1 MSATLLVTPDT
12 DFEDQVKRAFD
23 GELDAERWWD
33 GRLAR
38 LPAETAAREIAYHQ
52 PEVAVIGPGVPA
64 PVAVA
69 LAEALDHLF
78 PEVCV
83 VLVLQA
89 SRKVW
94 EQALRAG
101 VREIIAPGADD
112 VEVGQALTRAGSA
125 AARRHAGAAGSVQAQ
140 QARAPRAR
148 VITVMSPKGG
158 AGKTT
163 VATNLATQLAALAP
177 GRVAIVDLDLQF
189 GDVASALGLGPQS
202 TMADAARAEGKL
214 DSTAIKVFL
223 EPHPSGLYALAAPHF
238 PAEADEVSAST
249 AGHIV
254 DIVAGEFSFVVVDTG
269 AGLDEY
275 TLAAIERSDDLVLVC
290 VTDVPSVRGMRKAL
304 DAIDL
309 LGMTRP
315 RRHLV
320 LNRSDD
326 KVGLTAGDVEA
337 TIGLPVE
344 ASVPTSRAIQISI
357 NQGEPIVQ
365 SDPRSAPARALA
377 ALAARFVDEPAP
389 AVVPTVLP
397 EGRPMK
403 LNQRLKQAAA
413 TVPSGPAGPSGAGAV
428 RPVPGARRP
437 APPHRH
443 HRRRSLRCH
452 QAPGPGGALRA
463 DGRPDVPRRHHRGAA
478 PPDGGRGV
486 GRGAGGRPG
495 AALRRRAPVAVGRDH
510 RGRPRLRGPR
520 GVPGRSPGDRDHGTG
535 TRPIYVE
542 RQGRLFAT
550 ESRFL
555 VEAHLRRVIER
566 IVGQVGRRID
576 ESSPMVDARLPDGSR
591 VNAVLPPLALDGPTL
606 TIRKFSEIPFTVA
619 DLTRLRTLT
628 PRLAELACLACWASS
643 TSWSPGARAQAR
655 PPC

>member
-1 MSATLLVTPDT
+1 M
-12 DFEDQVKRAFD
+12 
-23 GELDAERWWD
+23 
-33 GRLAR
+33 
-38 LPAETAAREIAYHQ
+38 PAEAAAREIARHQ
-52 PEVAVIGPGVPA
+52 PEVAVIGPGVSA
-64 PVAVA
+64 PVAIA

-89 SRKVW
+89 STKVW

-140 QARAPRAR
+140 AQQERAPRGR

-223 EPHPSGLYALAAPHF
+223 EPHPSGLYALVAPHF
-238 PAEADEVSAST
+238 PAEADEVSAAT

-304 DAIDL
+304 DALDL

-344 ASVPTSRAIQISI
+344 VSVPTSRSIQISI

-365 SDPRSAPARALA
+365 SDPRSAPARAFA
-377 ALAARFVDEPAP
+377 ALAARFVEEPAP
-389 AVVPTVLP
+389 A
-397 EGRPMK
+397 
-403 LNQRLKQAAA
+403 
-413 TVPSGPAGPSGAGAV
+413 PSS
-428 RPVPGARRP
+428 RRFS
-437 APPHRH
+437 RK
-443 HRRRSLRCH
+443 
-452 QAPGPGGALRA
+452 
-463 DGRPDVPRRHHRGAA
+463 DGR
-478 PPDGGRGV
+478 
-486 GRGAGGRPG
+486 
-495 AALRRRAPVAVGRDH
+495 
-510 RGRPRLRGPR
+510 
-520 GVPGRSPGDRDHGTG
+520 
-535 TRPIYVE
+535 
-542 RQGRLFAT
+542 
-550 ESRFL
+550 
-555 VEAHLRRVIER
+555 
-566 IVGQVGRRID
+566 
-576 ESSPMVDARLPDGSR
+576 
-591 VNAVLPPLALDGPTL
+591 
-606 TIRKFSEIPFTVA
+606 
-619 DLTRLRTLT
+619 
-628 PRLAELACLACWASS
+628 
-643 TSWSPGARAQAR
+643 
-655 PPC
+655 

>member
-1 MSATLLVTPDT
+1 VSGTLLVTPDT

-33 GRLAR
+33 ERLSR
-38 LPAETAAREIAYHQ
+38 LPAESVAREVGRHH
-52 PEVAVIGPGVPA
+52 PEVAVIGPGVTA

-69 LAEALDHLF
+69 LAEALDRLF

-83 VLVLQA
+83 VLVVKPA
-89 SRKVW
+89 PKVW

-101 VREIIAPGADD
+101 VREIITPGADD

-125 AARRHAGAAGSVQAQ
+125 AARRHAGTASAVQAHQ
-140 QARAPRAR
+140 ERAPRAR
-148 VITVMSPKGG
+148 VITVMAPKGG

-223 EPHPSGLYALAAPHF
+223 EPHPSGLYALVAPHF
-238 PAEADEVSAST
+238 PAEADEVTAAT

-254 DIVAGEFSFVVVDTG
+254 DIVAGEFSYVVVDTG

-344 ASVPTSRAIQISI
+344 ASVPTSRSVQISI

-377 ALAARFVDEPAP
+377 GLAARFVEEPAP
-389 AVVPTVLP
+389 AATSRRFSRK
-397 EGRPMK
+397 EGR
-403 LNQRLKQAAA
+403 
-413 TVPSGPAGPSGAGAV
+413 
-428 RPVPGARRP
+428 
-437 APPHRH
+437 
-443 HRRRSLRCH
+443 
-452 QAPGPGGALRA
+452 
-463 DGRPDVPRRHHRGAA
+463 
-478 PPDGGRGV
+478 
-486 GRGAGGRPG
+486 
-495 AALRRRAPVAVGRDH
+495 
-510 RGRPRLRGPR
+510 
-520 GVPGRSPGDRDHGTG
+520 
-535 TRPIYVE
+535 
-542 RQGRLFAT
+542 
-550 ESRFL
+550 
-555 VEAHLRRVIER
+555 
-566 IVGQVGRRID
+566 
-576 ESSPMVDARLPDGSR
+576 
-591 VNAVLPPLALDGPTL
+591 
-606 TIRKFSEIPFTVA
+606 
-619 DLTRLRTLT
+619 
-628 PRLAELACLACWASS
+628 
-643 TSWSPGARAQAR
+643 
-655 PPC
+655 